1 MDFFSVSIFHKVFIV
16 FYSILI
22 IYCFYFDFKEKNQ
35 MENRIRDKID
45 KEFKTEIVLEVD
57 DEEKYML
64 RSLVY
69 QYSYRSIEEFI
80 VSILN
85 DEINEYEERER
96 IIY

>member
-1 MDFFSVSIFHKVFIV
+1 MDFFSVSVFHKIFII
-16 FYSILI
+16 FYNFLI
-22 IYCFYFDFKEKNQ
+22 IYCFCFDFREKNQ
-35 MENRIRDKID
+35 IENKIKDKID

-57 DEEKYML
+57 EEEKYML

-85 DEINEYEERER
+85 DEINEYEDEER